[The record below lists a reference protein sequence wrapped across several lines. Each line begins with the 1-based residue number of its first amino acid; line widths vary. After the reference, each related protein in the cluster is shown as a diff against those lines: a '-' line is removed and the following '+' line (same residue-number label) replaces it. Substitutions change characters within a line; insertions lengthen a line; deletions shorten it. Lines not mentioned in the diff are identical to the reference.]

1 MEYSLLKK
9 IIIYTD
15 GSCLGNPGAGG
26 YGTILRYKN
35 QEKELSCGYFE
46 TTNNR
51 MELLAAIVALETL
64 KEPCFVDLYS
74 DSQYL
79 KNGILSWIHNWKKN
93 GWMTSAKKPVKN
105 KDLWIRLDAVSARH
119 TVKWHWVKGHSGQIE
134 NERCDVL
141 AKNAALAPTLI
152 DEGFLKNEA

>member
-105 KDLWIRLDAVSARH
+105 KDLWIRLDAVSAGH